1 MTYELVLTQRLDYI
15 EEHLTKIAAAIGYPY
30 VPMKDAVGAGIPLA
44 VVQLVQDG
52 KKVQAIKLYRELTG
66 MGLAEAKAV
75 VDRLG

>member
-1 MTYELVLTQRLDYI
+1 MN
-15 EEHLTKIAAAIGYPY
+15 
-30 VPMKDAVGAGIPLA
+30 DAVGAGIPQA
-44 VVQLVQDG
+44 VVQLAQDG